1 MTNPMPKHQ
10 SHRRTALRLSAA
22 AAVLCLTAGAGSAT
36 ATAADLGA
44 GRAHRGTVVSV
55 TPLALLDAQQAT
67 TSVRDAGF
75 VTPAEQGGVE
85 LERVVYRTVTPEG
98 WPTTASGLVAL
109 PHDPGP
115 RALTTVE
122 YAHGTMAY
130 RGEAPSVADGPNRA
144 AAVMF
149 AGDGFAAVAPDYLGL
164 GVGPGTHPYLDAP
177 SETTASTDLLVAAR
191 EVEAR
196 HGMRADG
203 RVLVTGF
210 SEGGAAAMSIGRA
223 LQHGQVPGYRLTA
236 LAPVSGPYDLMGS
249 ELPAAL
255 GGQLL
260 GTEAA
265 FYAADL
271 VVAWNR
277 LHPLYGSPA
286 EAFQAPYDRTVTDL
300 FDGEHTDEQVA
311 AALPDSLQQLFTPA
325 FLQQLQHPTGKF
337 AQMFRVADSVCQWAP
352 QVPVQLYDAD
362 GDRDVAP
369 TNTLGCKAQLAGAG
383 VDAPVVDAGAA
394 DHNGSA
400 LASYPLIRT
409 WFDTLAGR

>member
-1 MTNPMPKHQ
+1 MTNPMPKQ
-10 SHRRTALRLSAA
+10 RPHRRTALRLSAA
-22 AAVLCLTAGAGSAT
+22 AAVLCLTAGAGTAT
-36 ATAADLGA
+36 AAAADLGA
-44 GRAHRGTVVSV
+44 GQARRGAVVSV
-55 TPLALLDAQQAT
+55 TPLALLDARQAT
-67 TSVRDAGF
+67 AGVRDAGF
-75 VTPAEQGGVE
+75 VTPPERGGVE

-98 WPTTASGLVAL
+98 RPTTASGLVAL
-109 PHDPGP
+109 PRDPGP

-130 RGEAPSVADGPNRA
+130 RGEAPSVADGPDRA
-144 AAVMF
+144 EAVMF

-177 SETTASTDLLVAAR
+177 SETTASTDLLIAAR
-191 EVEAR
+191 QVEAR
-196 HGMRADG
+196 HGMHDDG

-236 LAPVSGPYDLMGS
+236 LAPVSGPYDLTGS

-255 GGQLL
+255 NGRLL
-260 GTEAA
+260 GPDAT

-277 LHPLYGSPA
+277 LHSLYGSPS
-286 EAFQAPYDRTVTDL
+286 EAFQAPYDRTVTAL
-300 FDGEHTDEQVA
+300 FDGEHTDAQVA
-311 AALPDSLQQLFTPA
+311 AALPDRPQRLFTPA

-337 AQMFRVADSVCQWAP
+337 AQMFRMADSVCQWAP
-352 QVPVQLYDAD
+352 QVPVRLYDAD

-369 TNTLGCKAQLAGAG
+369 ANTLACKAQLAHEG
-383 VDAPVVDAGAA
+383 VDAPLVDAGAT

-400 LASYPLIRT
+400 FASYPLIRT
-409 WFDTLAGR
+409 WFDALAGH